1 MTDRRPPIGLAVEDI
16 ARDQDHHTLGLS
28 GELDIASVPLLEAAV
43 ERACAETTKSLTLD
57 LSELMFIDSTGL
69 AAIVLTS
76 KRCERDGHDF
86 SLIRG
91 PAAVQRLFE
100 LTGLVDALP
109 FRDTSEP
116 AAQPDGHAPPA

>member
-1 MTDRRPPIGLAVEDI
+1 MTDRRPPIGLAVEQI
-16 ARDQDHHTLGLS
+16 ARDQDHHTLSLS

-43 ERACAETTKSLTLD
+43 ERTLAEPTKSLTLD

-69 AAIVLTS
+69 AAIVLAS
-76 KRCERDGHDF
+76 KRCEGHGHDF

-109 FRDTSEP
+109 FRDASEP
-116 AAQPDGHAPPA
+116 VAQPDGHAPPA